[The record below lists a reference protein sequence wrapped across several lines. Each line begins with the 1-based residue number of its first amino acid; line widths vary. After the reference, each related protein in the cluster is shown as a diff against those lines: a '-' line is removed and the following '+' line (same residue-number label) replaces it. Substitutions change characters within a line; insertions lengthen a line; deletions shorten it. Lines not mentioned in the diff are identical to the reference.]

1 MILTRD
7 ILILLFVTI
16 VSSVFA
22 IILHDGEAKPEKH
35 AIRLLAQNAPI
46 QFDAIQS
53 ITLQKNGKVY
63 VFENRNLEWW
73 MSSPFEIRMDSYS
86 MSALIRA
93 VQGSQVIGALTSGA
107 NREVIGLGDQSDSIS
122 MTDGDEAI
130 TIRLGRKTLGGRA
143 YAQIGD
149 EEPVII
155 DQSLHRRAIDMDY
168 RLWRDLRF
176 FPDFAID
183 GNRIERIVNTNH
195 LVLDRKSGRW
205 EMIQPV
211 TARVDQEV
219 LLEWIGKLASIRV
232 GAFVIDA
239 PTDLALFGLDTPVAS
254 FSVRNQTGV
263 SHELLIGGRVSAG
276 SQDRYVMMADRPI
289 VDKVKWEA
297 LSELFLQTELLVD
310 ATGSAVSRFDIK
322 QITIRS
328 NGKEVKIQRQLEQWL
343 NENGV
348 PVNPED
354 VEALLKWVLDS
365 KPPRVVIAQYPRDV
379 ELATITLE
387 GYDLLPLDTVR
398 IARDPDRDGLI
409 LENGDN
415 VLRLHPADSLLLLQ
429 PFIAN

>member
-1 MILTRD
+1 MIRNRD
-7 ILILLFVTI
+7 ILILLFVAM
-16 VSSVFA
+16 VSSSFA
-22 IILHDGEAKPEKH
+22 IIVHDGEAKQEKQ

-46 QFDAIQS
+46 HFDAIQS

-63 VFENRNLEWW
+63 EFENRDLEWW

-107 NREVIGLGDQSDSIS
+107 NRDVIGLGEQSDTLS
-122 MTDGDEAI
+122 MSDGKEVF
-130 TIRLGRKTLGGRA
+130 TIRLGKKTLGGRA

-183 GNRIERIVNTNH
+183 GNRIERVVNMNH
-195 LVLDRKSGRW
+195 LVLDRTSGRW

-211 TARVDQEV
+211 TARVNQEV

-232 GAFVIDA
+232 GSFVIDA
-239 PTDLALFGLDTPVAS
+239 PTDLALFGLDNPVAS

-263 SHELLIGGRVSAG
+263 THELLIGGRVSAG
-276 SQDRYVMMADRPI
+276 SQDRYVMMAGRPI
-289 VDKVKWEA
+289 VDKMKWEA

-322 QITIRS
+322 HITIRS
-328 NGKEVKIQRQLEQWL
+328 NGEEVTIQRRLAQWV
-343 NENGV
+343 NDNGV
-348 PVNPED
+348 RVNLDD
-354 VEALLKWVLDS
+354 VDALLTWLLDS

-379 ELATITLE
+379 ELATVTLE

-415 VLRLHPADSLLLLQ
+415 VLRLHPGESLLLLQ